1 MFGSAVYSSVK
12 QYIDWKWWCF
22 HIRVS
27 IYKPKFLSYPG
38 PAIVPFHQWLILGP
52 CRIWTFS
59 NAESKKISSTLFQ
72 DVICEIEIAQFC
84 GFWSSRKNL
93 PNFPLSVLRPFS
105 VTGVT
110 SHILSCIWWF
120 RQNKP
125 FIFWKSITLCQN
137 MIIIWRSSFHFYL
150 DFHPFLLRHSSFL
163 FSKYLPSS
171 LSDCVNQRSSRHP
184 SQHRH
189 TLRPIFLFGNCIVY

>member
-1 MFGSAVYSSVK
+1 MTYFRTLSNLNFFKRRVKKDLLHSISGRDMWNRNSSVL
-12 QYIDWKWWCF
+12 
-22 HIRVS
+22 R
-27 IYKPKFLSYPG
+27 FL
-38 PAIVPFHQWLILGP
+38 V
-52 CRIWTFS
+52 
-59 NAESKKISSTLFQ
+59 FQ
-72 DVICEIEIAQFC
+72 K
-84 GFWSSRKNL
+84 KNL
-93 PNFPLSVLRPFS
+93 LNFPLSALRPFS

-137 MIIIWRSSFHFYL
+137 MIIKWWSSFHFYL
-150 DFHPFLLRHSSFL
+150 DFHPFLLRHSSFP
-163 FSKYLPSS
+163 FTKYLLSS

-189 TLRPIFLFGNCIVY
+189 TLRPIFLFGNRIVYKI